1 MKLAVARQLHSTAL
15 YLHHNHLASV
25 SIRVASFSSIVPNS
39 QVLER
44 RQVGEDKR
52 ITRKFS
58 GGGSLLRRQQQLDLA
73 VLPSH
78 CLKTSS
84 HSQTIIGA
92 ATTDHRTSCLLLVPK
107 LAYSPVRFMSS
118 SSMFPV
124 TESIQTKLSEAL
136 YPTYLEVR
144 NESHM
149 HNVPKD
155 SETHFKVICVS
166 TKFEEVKSPVQR
178 HRLVHSIL
186 ADELAGP
193 VHALSIVA
201 KSPLQW
207 EKMVSDDQGNQH
219 DTNNNTDTIVGP
231 SPSCRGGDGSLPPR
245 NPKP

>member
-1 MKLAVARQLHSTAL
+1 
-15 YLHHNHLASV
+15 
-25 SIRVASFSSIVPNS
+25 
-39 QVLER
+39 
-44 RQVGEDKR
+44 
-52 ITRKFS
+52 
-58 GGGSLLRRQQQLDLA
+58 
-73 VLPSH
+73 
-78 CLKTSS
+78 
-84 HSQTIIGA
+84 
-92 ATTDHRTSCLLLVPK
+92 
-107 LAYSPVRFMSS
+107 
-118 SSMFPV
+118 
-124 TESIQTKLSEAL
+124 
-136 YPTYLEVR
+136 
-144 NESHM
+144 
-149 HNVPKD
+149 
-155 SETHFKVICVS
+155 VS